1 MFHVRQSRR
10 QRLPCVHRTNARRR
24 SAPEGAGRARPEA
37 VLLPPDDP
45 LPRGT
50 HRRSIAVR
58 LRSPAAAAPD
68 GGEGFLGPQSFE
80 SFRRVR
86 GVAWF
91 ERGGLRSSRSQEILP
106 AWGAGDSGS
115 NPDGPTFPP
124 GGGCHSGRREET
136 NAPESSLV
144 PGPDRRN
151 TTLMRRSAIATAVG
165 WNHGTRQTQQGGSRT
180 EPEHPGTPR
189 SWIEPESSE
198 HDVLGDRL

>member
-24 SAPEGAGRARPEA
+24 SAPEGAGRTRPEA

-50 HRRSIAVR
+50 DRRSPAVR

-68 GGEGFLGPQSFE
+68 GGEGFLGPHSFE

-91 ERGGLRSSRSQEILP
+91 ERGDLRSSRSQEILP

-115 NPDGPTFPP
+115 NPDGPT
-124 GGGCHSGRREET
+124 SLREEG
-136 NAPESSLV
+136 AI
-144 PGPDRRN
+144 PDAEKRPMRRN
-151 TTLMRRSAIATAVG
+151 RHSFQGPTG
-165 WNHGTRQTQQGGSRT
+165 GTQ
-180 EPEHPGTPR
+180 P
-189 SWIEPESSE
+189 
-198 HDVLGDRL
+198 

>member
-24 SAPEGAGRARPEA
+24 SAPEGAGRTRPEA

-50 HRRSIAVR
+50 DRRSPAVR

-68 GGEGFLGPQSFE
+68 GGEGFLGPHSFE

-91 ERGGLRSSRSQEILP
+91 ERGDLRSSRSQEILP

-115 NPDGPTFPP
+115 NPDGPIFMEGRSTDFPELVSAP
-124 GGGCHSGRREET
+124 VPHAGPRRRGPFRWNT
-136 NAPESSLV
+136 PKSSM
-144 PGPDRRN
+144 
-151 TTLMRRSAIATAVG
+151 T
-165 WNHGTRQTQQGGSRT
+165 
-180 EPEHPGTPR
+180 
-189 SWIEPESSE
+189 
-198 HDVLGDRL
+198 